1 MNQYRFTL
9 NNYHSISRAEIELDG
24 ITVIAGCNG
33 CGKSTIA
40 RWLYA
45 LINYSNEFNSL
56 VDRKLTQSF
65 NQQIN
70 RMRRILGNLD
80 SENSQKASRLRPISE
95 SVLKKGIDSIFA
107 DNSTEYSR
115 LLSAFEDK
123 VEQFRQLLIDDL
135 ELHLHNPDYIDWL
148 KKTLGQ
154 EDSNVNGFIDDYC
167 DLVIKNA
174 VALSGKSEKAKQDR
188 ILSLLFDF
196 IKEEM
201 DLSGNLPE
209 EIGLNENGRDLVSK
223 DRFLVPLELHN
234 AVYVDTPIALSNYF
248 SWDNNIWEKLKYA
261 MATPRQP
268 MPESARKLALR
279 IKKIIGGDIVV
290 DTDEISPELRYR
302 RKEDNLDIPVYEAA
316 TGLKTFAYML
326 RLIENGYLT
335 ENSILIIDE
344 PEAHLHPQW
353 IFARVLVLL
362 IKEVG
367 CKVML
372 ASHNPDMIA
381 AIRSISSAQ
390 GTLAATRFY
399 QAEKDPDSL
408 RYTYKNLGSDIE
420 DIFRSFNIALERIKD
435 YGDLQYATAL
445 S

>member
-1 MNQYRFTL
+1 MNQYRFSL
-9 NNYHSISRAEIELDG
+9 NNYHAISKAEIELDG

-56 VDRKLTQSF
+56 VDKKLTQSF
-65 NQQIN
+65 NQHIN
-70 RMRRILGNLD
+70 RMLRIARNLD
-80 SENSQKASRLRPISE
+80 SYNSQKASRLRPISE
-95 SVLKKGIDSIFA
+95 SVLKKGSDSIFE

-123 VEQFRQLLIDDL
+123 VEQFRPLIIDEV
-135 ELHLHNPDYIDWL
+135 ELHLHNPDYTEWL
-148 KKTLGQ
+148 KKSLGQ
-154 EDSNVNGFIDDYC
+154 ENSDNDEFIADFC
-167 DLVIKNA
+167 DRTINNA
-174 VALSGKSEKAKQDR
+174 IALSKKSEKEKLERNMAM
-188 ILSLLFDF
+188 LFDF

-201 DLSGNLPE
+201 DITGNLPE
-209 EIGLNENGRDLVSK
+209 EISLNENGRDLVSK

-234 AVYVDTPIALSNYF
+234 AVYVDTPMALSNYF
-248 SWDNNIWEKLKYA
+248 SWDNSIWEKLKYA

-268 MPESARKLALR
+268 MPESARKLVLR
-279 IKKIIGGDIVV
+279 LKKIIGGDIVV
-290 DTDEISPELRYR
+290 DNDDISPEFRYH

-353 IFARVLVLL
+353 IVEFARILVLL
-362 IKEVG
+362 NKEIG
-367 CKVML
+367 CKVLL
-372 ASHNPDMIA
+372 ASHNPDMVA

-390 GTLAATRFY
+390 GTLENTRFY
-399 QAEKDPDSL
+399 QAEKDSESL
-408 RYTYKNLGSDIE
+408 RYNYKNLGSEIE
-420 DIFRSFNIALERIKD
+420 EIFQSFNIALERIKD
-435 YGDLQYATAL
+435 YGD
-445 S
+445 

>member
-9 NNYHSISRAEIELDG
+9 NNYHSISCAEIELDG

-123 VEQFRQLLIDDL
+123 VEQFRPLLIDDL

-234 AVYVDTPIALSNYF
+234 AVYVDTPMALSNYF

-302 RKEDNLDIPVYEAA
+302 RKEDNLYIPVYEAA

-353 IFARVLVLL
+353 IVEFARVLVLL
-362 IKEVG
+362 NKEIG

-420 DIFRSFNIALERIKD
+420 EIFRSFNIALERIKD
-435 YGDLQYATAL
+435 YGD
-445 S
+445 

>member
-107 DNSTEYSR
+107 DNSRENPVGQ
-115 LLSAFEDK
+115 L
-123 VEQFRQLLIDDL
+123 RQSPIDDL

-209 EIGLNENGRDLVSK
+209 ERHSDSFVKL
-223 DRFLVPLELHN
+223 FL
-234 AVYVDTPIALSNYF
+234 
-248 SWDNNIWEKLKYA
+248 
-261 MATPRQP
+261 MGQ
-268 MPESARKLALR
+268 
-279 IKKIIGGDIVV
+279 
-290 DTDEISPELRYR
+290 
-302 RKEDNLDIPVYEAA
+302 
-316 TGLKTFAYML
+316 
-326 RLIENGYLT
+326 
-335 ENSILIIDE
+335 
-344 PEAHLHPQW
+344 
-353 IFARVLVLL
+353 
-362 IKEVG
+362 
-367 CKVML
+367 
-372 ASHNPDMIA
+372 
-381 AIRSISSAQ
+381 
-390 GTLAATRFY
+390 
-399 QAEKDPDSL
+399 
-408 RYTYKNLGSDIE
+408 
-420 DIFRSFNIALERIKD
+420 
-435 YGDLQYATAL
+435 
-445 S
+445 

>member
-1 MNQYRFTL
+1 MNKYRFTL
-9 NNYHSISRAEIELDG
+9 NNYHAISHAEIDLDG

-56 VDRKLTQSF
+56 VDKKLTQSL

-70 RMRRILGNLD
+70 RMMRIARNLD
-80 SENSQKASRLRPISE
+80 SDNSRKAPRLKPISE
-95 SVLKKGIDSIFA
+95 SVLKESMGSLFSDFSP
-107 DNSTEYSR
+107 DYSA
-115 LLSAFEDK
+115 LLSAFENK
-123 VEQFRQLLIDDL
+123 VEFFRPLLTDDL
-135 ELHLHNPDYIDWL
+135 ELHLHNDSYVDWL
-148 KKTLGQ
+148 KKSLGQ
-154 EDSNVNGFIDDYC
+154 KHSDNGDFIADFC
-167 DLVIKNA
+167 DQSINDA
-174 VALSGKSEKAKQDR
+174 IALSKKSEQAKQER
-188 ILSLLFDF
+188 NLAMLLDF

-201 DLSGNLPE
+201 DFTGNLPE
-209 EIGLNENGRDLVSK
+209 EMGLNENGRDLVSRE
-223 DRFLVPLELHN
+223 RFIAPLELHN
-234 AVYVDTPIALSNYF
+234 AVYVDTPMALSNFF

-261 MATPRQP
+261 VANSRRP

-279 IKKIIGGDIVV
+279 IRKIIGGDITV

-353 IFARVLVLL
+353 IVEFARILVLL
-362 IKEVG
+362 NREVG
-367 CKVML
+367 CKILL

-381 AIRSISSAQ
+381 AIRSISSAH
-390 GTLAATRFY
+390 GTLDATRFY
-399 QAEKDPDSL
+399 QAEKDPESL

-420 DIFRSFNIALERIKD
+420 EIFQSFNIALERIKD
-435 YGDLQYATAL
+435 YG

>member
-1 MNQYRFTL
+1 
-9 NNYHSISRAEIELDG
+9 
-24 ITVIAGCNG
+24 
-33 CGKSTIA
+33 
-40 RWLYA
+40 
-45 LINYSNEFNSL
+45 
-56 VDRKLTQSF
+56 
-65 NQQIN
+65 
-70 RMRRILGNLD
+70 
-80 SENSQKASRLRPISE
+80 
-95 SVLKKGIDSIFA
+95 
-107 DNSTEYSR
+107 
-115 LLSAFEDK
+115 
-123 VEQFRQLLIDDL
+123 
-135 ELHLHNPDYIDWL
+135 
-148 KKTLGQ
+148 
-154 EDSNVNGFIDDYC
+154 
-167 DLVIKNA
+167 
-174 VALSGKSEKAKQDR
+174 
-188 ILSLLFDF
+188 
-196 IKEEM
+196 M

-234 AVYVDTPIALSNYF
+234 AVYVDTPMALSNYF

-302 RKEDNLDIPVYEAA
+302 RKEDNLYIPVYEAA

-353 IFARVLVLL
+353 IVEFARVLVLL
-362 IKEVG
+362 NKEVG

-435 YGDLQYATAL
+435 YGD
-445 S
+445 